1 MSKVLVVDDDP
12 GITLL
17 LKRII
22 SKKGHDIVTAGN
34 GWEGLKVAQEVIPDL
49 IFTDVR
55 MPDLGGVELAG
66 FLKAD
71 PNLGHIPVII
81 LSGTA
86 FLLELE
92 KTAAD
97 DILTKPFDLKS
108 VYAILERY
116 LGQGAN
122 PNAPQVIENGKD
134 HKKEG
139 SGLNGVGIDPNYPS
153 VSEPSQGFTNH

>member
-1 MSKVLVVDDDP
+1 MSKILVVDDDP

-22 SKKGHDIVTAGN
+22 SKKGHDIVTAAN
-34 GWEGLKVAQEVIPDL
+34 GWEGLKIAQEEVPDL

-71 PNLGHIPVII
+71 PSLKHIPVII

-97 DILTKPFDLKS
+97 NILTKPFDLKA
-108 VYAILERY
+108 VYAILEQY
-116 LGQGAN
+116 LGSN
-122 PNAPQVIENGKD
+122 PGNV
-134 HKKEG
+134 KEDSDVKG
-139 SGLNGVGIDPNYPS
+139 NKPNYPS
-153 VSEPSQGFTNH
+153 VSESSQGYTSN

>member
-12 GITLL
+12 GIALL

-34 GWEGLKVAQEVIPDL
+34 GWEGLKLAQQEIPDL

-71 PNLGHIPVII
+71 PILQHIPVVI

-92 KTAAD
+92 KTPAD
-97 DILTKPFDLKS
+97 DLLTKPFDLKS

-116 LGQGAN
+116 LGSS
-122 PNAPQVIENGKD
+122 PSPEPQPKD

-139 SGLNGVGIDPNYPS
+139 SGLEGGGNDSSYPS
-153 VSEPSQGFTNH
+153 VSEPSQDFTDH